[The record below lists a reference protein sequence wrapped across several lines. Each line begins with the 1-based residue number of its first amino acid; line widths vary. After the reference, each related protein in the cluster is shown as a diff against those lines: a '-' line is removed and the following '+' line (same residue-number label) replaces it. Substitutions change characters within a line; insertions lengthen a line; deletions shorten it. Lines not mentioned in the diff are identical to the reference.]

1 MKFSWLIEEKVFER
15 SETIRWRARIK
26 TRILDL
32 LSGTKWS
39 FNGITISFSGR
50 QALKDG
56 KEKDGKEIDV
66 LCGPTGNLEKKN
78 SDILIINVLNKM
90 TSQNMKDR
98 EREVFDII
106 MQTIY
111 CNPEKPEGEFVNR
124 VSKLSKQIKVILTD
138 HSEELSE
145 ELSKVENRDTLMFIF
160 VPEETVSL
168 IKQNKNTSGTL
179 ESQLIRPLYEKL
191 NDLKTEDTIDTIK
204 INLFDNKGDCYCFWS
219 RVKMEE

>member
-26 TRILDL
+26 PRILDL
-32 LSGTKWS
+32 LSGTEWS
-39 FNGITISFSGR
+39 FNGITISFRGG
-50 QALKDG
+50 QAFKGDG
-56 KEKDGKEIDV
+56 SKGDESIDV
-66 LCGPTGNLEKKN
+66 LCGPTGNLEKKD

-111 CNPEKPEGEFVNR
+111 SKPEKPEREFVNR
-124 VSKLSKQIKVILTD
+124 VSKLSKQITDILTD

-160 VPEETVSL
+160 VPEETVNL

-191 NDLKTEDTIDTIK
+191 SDPKTEDTIK

-219 RVKMEE
+219 QG